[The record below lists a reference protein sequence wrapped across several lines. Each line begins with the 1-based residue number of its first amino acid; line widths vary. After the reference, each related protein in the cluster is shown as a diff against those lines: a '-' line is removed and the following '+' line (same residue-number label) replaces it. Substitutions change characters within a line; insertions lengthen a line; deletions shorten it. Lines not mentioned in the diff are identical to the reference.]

1 MAIQHF
7 FAGPAT
13 VEIKKRNPETGALD
27 AAYTPIGINREAIP
41 VIVTPSVLDVPTDE
55 FGGPEGTPADVQL
68 MGAIANIQLS
78 LTKFEIDELD
88 RLIDGATWNTP
99 SDDTPGAGEPYEYLT
114 KDAGQ
119 MPLLGS
125 FLRQNNFHFQLR
137 LHSDFKEMLF
147 EYCFVRNG
155 GAVAQGTRYSSYDLQ
170 VEAHMNLTTSSNAAR
185 NTLYTLNYPT
195 Y

>member
-1 MAIQHF
+1 MD
-7 FAGPAT
+7 
-13 VEIKKRNPETGALD
+13 D
-27 AAYTPIGINREAIP
+27 AVA
-41 VIVTPSVLDVPTDE
+41 
-55 FGGPEGTPADVQL
+55 
-68 MGAIANIQLS
+68 
-78 LTKFEIDELD
+78 
-88 RLIDGATWNTP
+88 
-99 SDDTPGAGEPYEYLT
+99 PYEFLT

-147 EYCFVRNG
+147 EFCFVRNG

-170 VEAHMNLTTSSNAAR
+170 VEAHMNFTTSSNIAR

>member
-7 FAGPAT
+7 FAGPAS
-13 VEIKKRNPETGALD
+13 VEIKKRNPQTGALD
-27 AAYTPIGINREAIP
+27 ADYTPIGINREAIP
-41 VIVTPSVLDVPTDE
+41 VIITPSVLDVPSDE

-78 LTKFEIDELD
+78 LTKFEIAELD

-99 SDDTPGAGEPYEYLT
+99 ADDAVAPYEFLT

-119 MPLLGS
+119 MPLLGA

-137 LHSDFKEMLF
+137 LHSDYKDMLF
-147 EYCFVRNG
+147 EFCFVRNG
-155 GAVAQGTRYSSYDLQ
+155 GAGAQGTRYSSYDLQ
-170 VEAHMNLTTSSNAAR
+170 VEAHMNFTTSSNAAR
-185 NTLYTLNYPT
+185 NTLYTLYYPT